1 VAFSKNVCKNVQKLL
16 FFEENHHHHHHHH
29 HYFLCEFS
37 EGLPGIS
44 RGLRISGIPRE
55 FSLSNST
62 PNPGLF
68 SLRHGA
74 LLIGLRVDE
83 LMQLQEEVLVMERY

>member
-1 VAFSKNVCKNVQKLL
+1 MCGDITEVFVVK
-16 FFEENHHHHHHHH
+16 
-29 HYFLCEFS
+29 YFLCEFS
-37 EGLPGIS
+37 IKGLPRIS
-44 RGLRISGIPRE
+44 RGLRRLRISEIPRE
-55 FSLSNST
+55 FSIKPT

-83 LMQLQEEVLVMERY
+83 LMQLQEEVLVVERY